1 MSRFEVDSGQVEIAA
16 GAVRGSALALTTEVE
31 QMTRHLAEL
40 QASWRG
46 PAAAQFQL
54 LIDDW
59 RSTQERVRQSLEQ
72 ISQALSA
79 AAGTYA
85 DAEAAT
91 LRMFSG

>member
-1 MSRFEVDSGQVEIAA
+1 
-16 GAVRGSALALTTEVE
+16 
-31 QMTRHLAEL
+31 
-40 QASWRG
+40 
-46 PAAAQFQL
+46 
-54 LIDDW
+54 
-59 RSTQERVRQSLEQ
+59 LEQ